1 MIDFK
6 ELIMPVVGMGGL
18 GAAFGGLLAYASKK
32 FEVKNDPR
40 ADEIN
45 AILPAAN
52 CGGCGYPGCMNYA
65 VAVVGGEKVNLCI
78 VGGPKVAEQ
87 VAAIMGVET
96 VDEAERVVARVHCNG
111 GINARDEFLYQGI
124 QSCKAMN
131 LVSGGPKAC
140 KDGCLGCG
148 DCMAACQFS
157 AIKLENGVAEI
168 IPSNCTGCQ
177 ACVKACPKKII
188 SMVPASQNTIVDCMN
203 KEIGAQVKKNCSVA
217 CIACKLC
224 EKACRFD
231 AIHVTNNLAAIDYTK
246 CTDCMECYEVCPTG
260 AIQAD
265 PAKKVVAQVI
275 DDKCIG
281 CTICAKNCPVNCIDG
296 ELKQI
301 HHVRQAECI
310 GCRICYEKCPK
321 DAIEMIAKEKKTVQ
335 KETA

>member
-1 MIDFK
+1 
-6 ELIMPVVGMGGL
+6 
-18 GAAFGGLLAYASKK
+18 
-32 FEVKNDPR
+32 
-40 ADEIN
+40 
-45 AILPAAN
+45 
-52 CGGCGYPGCMNYA
+52 
-65 VAVVGGEKVNLCI
+65 
-78 VGGPKVAEQ
+78 
-87 VAAIMGVET
+87 
-96 VDEAERVVARVHCNG
+96 
-111 GINARDEFLYQGI
+111 
-124 QSCKAMN
+124 
-131 LVSGGPKAC
+131 
-140 KDGCLGCG
+140 
-148 DCMAACQFS
+148 MAACQFS